1 MKKLLLILLISSY
14 AIAQQPDVE
23 IRLVNGNIGYPNYI
37 NMSQAINSNDAG
49 LNVILQAYNV
59 TSYINK
65 YAHPYEPYIQKMISV
80 YGTFPSQFITD
91 LLAYSSVIES
101 VHISD
106 MSSFSDAVRLQL
118 LDLNIG
124 APTGFNGNI
133 VTTNDAGL
141 NQIFQNFSVFYYAQT
156 YPSSSVNS
164 TLRYYDVVCNCD
176 KNILKSALDNYTAV
190 IQTTENVGAGFLLS
204 NDAFGKS
211 KATISPNPFSNNF
224 TIETQESITA
234 YSIFDITGKQII
246 STSSKIELDNQASK
260 LQTGMY
266 ILNLVFENGQTANS
280 KLVKK

>member
-23 IRLVNGNIGYPNYI
+23 IRLVNGNIGYPNYT
-37 NMSQAINSNDAG
+37 NTSQATNSNDAG
-49 LNVILQAYNV
+49 LNAILQAYNV
-59 TSYINK
+59 GSYINK

-80 YGTFPSQFITD
+80 SGTYPPQFIAD

-106 MSSFSDAVRLQL
+106 MGSFSDAVRLQL

-133 VTTNDAGL
+133 VTTNDSGL

-211 KATISPNPFSNNF
+211 KATISPNPFLNTFAVESKEVISN
-224 TIETQESITA
+224 
-234 YSIFDITGKQII
+234 YSVFDISGKQII
-246 STSSKIELDNQASK
+246 VASNKNELDNQASR
-260 LQTGMY
+260 LQAGMY
-266 ILNLVFENGQTANS
+266 VLNLVFENGQSANY